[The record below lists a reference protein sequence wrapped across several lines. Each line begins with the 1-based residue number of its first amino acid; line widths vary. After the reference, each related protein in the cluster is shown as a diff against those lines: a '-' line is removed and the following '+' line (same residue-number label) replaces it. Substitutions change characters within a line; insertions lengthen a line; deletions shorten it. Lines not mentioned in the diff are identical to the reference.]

1 MRASKLLKT
10 AKKHAQNNGMAH
22 EFDLNP
28 TKAVCNNCDTTVSY
42 DIPKAP
48 AALLIT
54 LTDSM
59 SGEVFMCPNC
69 GPIGEDSLDG
79 VTIE

>member
-1 MRASKLLKT
+1 MRASTLLTK
-10 AKKHAQNNGMAH
+10 AQKHAQNNGLAH
-22 EFDLNP
+22 DFELNP
-28 TKAVCNNCDTTVSY
+28 TKAVCNNCDSVISY
-42 DIPKAP
+42 DIPSHP
-48 AALLIT
+48 EALFLT

-69 GPIGEDSLDG
+69 GPIAEDELDG